1 MLPQAIADMLDED
14 AVVFHEFDNC
24 AVGVVIRF
32 GQDPVICY
40 DYNYVIAQLMQDMS
54 EEDAVEHFH
63 FNIIGAYIG
72 KQTPFFIV
80 RPDTDV

>member
-14 AVVFHEFDNC
+14 AIVFHEFDNC

-40 DYNYVIAQLMQDMS
+40 DYNYVI
-54 EEDAVEHFH
+54 
-63 FNIIGAYIG
+63 IIGAYIG